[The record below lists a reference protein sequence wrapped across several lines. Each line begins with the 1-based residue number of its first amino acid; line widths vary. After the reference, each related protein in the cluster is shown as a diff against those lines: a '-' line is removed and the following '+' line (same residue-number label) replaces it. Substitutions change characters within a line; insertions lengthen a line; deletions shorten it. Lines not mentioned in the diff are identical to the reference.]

1 VTVRIRRRDIESI
14 SGHQIRSVDSLDV
27 TTDKVELRS
36 IQYLIVLLSCLPRDG
51 KCREVL
57 ELALALDEGP
67 QVARLTPP
75 EDGLKTS
82 QGSLRW
88 LESLWARED
97 LSPDE
102 REVVWWQNDGR
113 NMEAAIRELKAVEDR
128 LGTTWT
134 VAPAGFSGAD

>member
-1 VTVRIRRRDIESI
+1 MAPET
-14 SGHQIRSVDSLDV
+14 
-27 TTDKVELRS
+27 VELRS
-36 IQYLIVLLSCLPRDG
+36 IQYLIVLLSCLPADG

-75 EDGLKTS
+75 DDGLDAGH
-82 QGSLRW
+82 GSLRW

-102 REVVWWQNDGR
+102 REVVWWQNDGQ

-128 LGTTWT
+128 LGTTWA
-134 VAPAGFSGAD
+134 VAPAGVPGAD